1 MPNNNHVVVKTSNK
15 FNVAVSPS
23 ATVKTVG
30 VHNARIDDGY
40 LILIMDDLS
49 EINVGMVQGEP
60 GEDGISVVGVRY
72 ANGILYLN
80 MSDGT
85 EYTVGTVR
93 GEDGVSPEVS
103 VVTIQGG
110 HRVVFTDASGDHGF
124 NVMDG
129 TDGVSPEIS
138 VEDIANGHRVTIT
151 DATGTNVFDVE
162 NGTDGDD
169 GVSPTVE
176 IIEISGGHKVTFT
189 DASGE
194 HSFNVMDG
202 TGGGT
207 SIHSQLTGRNDAD
220 QHPMNAI
227 TGLLTALESK
237 MDADTPIPD
246 EVTEQTVSG
255 WGFTKNTGTY
265 VKPSTGIPK
274 TDLASSVQTSLGKA
288 DNALQSV
295 PSTYRTAAAQDDID
309 ALIQDDIDD
318 IAAKIPTQ
326 ASSTNQLA
334 DRNFVNSSIENV
346 AAYYITKNSA
356 GDPFGTYAELA
367 NATTVY
373 SGGIVRV
380 PTRNDYTIVL
390 ADEEHTDTETGE
402 IPTSRYM
409 YDSGWKFQYVVN
421 NSGLTSDQL
430 AAVNSG
436 ITPALVNKLQNIDG
450 GTKSSTQQITLS
462 ASGWSLS
469 GDRYY
474 QTKAVSGITLTT
486 PVILVDVVLT
496 GSNIDTDIEVLDA
509 WQIVS
514 ANNVVQGNG
523 SLTFYAHEL
532 PSVDI
537 PVNVGVC

>member
-23 ATVKTVG
+23 ATVKMVG

-72 ANGILYLN
+72 VNGILYLN

-162 NGTDGDD
+162 NGIDGDD

-176 IIEISGGHKVTFT
+176 ITEISGGHKVTFT

-207 SIHSQLTGRNDAD
+207 SIHSQLTGRTDAD
-220 QHPMNAI
+220 QHPMSAI
-227 TGLLTALESK
+227 TGLLAALESK

-274 TDLASSVQTSLGKA
+274 TDLASDIQSSLSKA
-288 DNALQSV
+288 DSALQSFTESDPTV
-295 PSTYRTAAAQDDID
+295 PSWAKSQTKPSYTASEVGARPSTWTPTKSDIGLGNVD
-309 ALIQDDIDD
+309 NVRQYS
-318 IAAKIPTQ
+318 
-326 ASSTNQLA
+326 ASNPPPYPVTS
-334 DRNFVNSSIENV
+334 VNGQ
-346 AAYYITKNSA
+346 T
-356 GDPFGTYAELA
+356 GDV
-367 NATTVY
+367 TVE
-373 SGGIVRV
+373 S
-380 PTRNDYTIVL
+380 
-390 ADEEHTDTETGE
+390 
-402 IPTSRYM
+402 
-409 YDSGWKFQYVVN
+409 
-421 NSGLTSDQL
+421 
-430 AAVNSG
+430 
-436 ITPALVNKLQNIDG
+436 G
-450 GTKSSTQQITLS
+450 GTKSTTMVRTLPQGD
-462 ASGWSLS
+462 AWTKI
-469 GDRYY
+469 GDRY
-474 QTKAVSGITLTT
+474 QISVQVNGVTETT
-486 PVILVDVVLT
+486 PVVLVDVALS
-496 GSNIDTDIEVLDA
+496 GTDLDA
-509 WQIVS
+509 DAAMLEAWMLVS
-514 ANNVVQGNG
+514 ANNVKQGNG
-523 SLTFYAHEL
+523 FLTFYAFEA
-532 PSVDI
+532 PSVSI
-537 PVNVGVC
+537 QINVGVC